1 VNAKQLA
8 ALSAWQREHNAK
20 GAPSAEL
27 VALSEL
33 LALIEVLIDLGL
45 IDGSRDATTHQWLS
59 LTVSERRAQTA
70 FLDAIEKGNE
80 LVAAHFRARA
90 GL

>member
-1 VNAKQLA
+1 MNAKQLA
-8 ALSAWQREHNAK
+8 ALSALAK
-20 GAPSAEL
+20 APRPFENPSPEL

-33 LALIEVLIDLGL
+33 LALIEVLMDLGL
-45 IDGSRDATTHQWLS
+45 IDGSTDAATHRWLS

-70 FLDAIEKGNE
+70 FIEAVERGNA
-80 LVAAHFRARA
+80 LVAAHFRERA